1 MCYSE
6 EQDKSPVRKSIED
19 VEFETDVLQET
30 AIIIPTA
37 KNNKFIVENGK
48 KKFLVSLSPMKCI
61 CFYYSWY
68 GKKCKHVNLV
78 ERIKFPKNPPEVL
91 AIAKTTRRKKK
102 ELATQRKKKVP
113 NTTRKAGRKQKNH
126 FCEKKIIAKKLAEA
140 VRRKN
145 PMQAQSFRRRLH
157 KV

>member
-1 MCYSE
+1 MFPVSDSE
-6 EQDKSPVRKSIED
+6 FAHSLLQLGRTRQKPSEKAIED

-37 KNNKFIVENGK
+37 KNNKFILENGK

-78 ERIKFPKNPPEVL
+78 ERTKFPKDPPEVL
-91 AIAKTTRRKKK
+91 
-102 ELATQRKKKVP
+102 EHQ
-113 NTTRKAGRKQKNH
+113 
-126 FCEKKIIAKKLAEA
+126 
-140 VRRKN
+140 VRIKG
-145 PMQAQSFRRRLH
+145 
-157 KV
+157 V